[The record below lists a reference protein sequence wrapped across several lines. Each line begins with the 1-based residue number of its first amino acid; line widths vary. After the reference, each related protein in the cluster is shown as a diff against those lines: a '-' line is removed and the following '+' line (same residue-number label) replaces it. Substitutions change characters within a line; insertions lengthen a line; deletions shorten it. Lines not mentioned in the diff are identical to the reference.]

1 MEGLDWLEVQLLE
14 TLQLRMLSETLALP
28 AIAGFFSLR
37 RSLRLGGAVELP
49 PLP

>member
-28 AIAGFFSLR
+28 AKKKKKKKKKKKGR
-37 RSLRLGGAVELP
+37 WWGVEKG
-49 PLP
+49 